1 VVHRVAVAGLL
12 ILIAAVV
19 PGCGGE
25 APSAEHEPR
34 ATTSTGTAAAET
46 AAPPATA
53 TSTTAQTTTTTEAVD
68 VSTLR
73 PPEPAGDPAG
83 LARQI
88 ADAEA
93 VLRTDGAAEAEVVTA
108 ALAQQVAYRQLGD
121 HPEWDAE
128 VQAALPPA
136 LRPVAESHAAARR
149 DLRALTGRPTTEM
162 PAWRIVAPEPA
173 ADLVGWYQEAEAEFG
188 VPWQYLAAINL
199 VETAMGR
206 IRGTS
211 VAGAQG
217 PMQFMPATWEA
228 YGEGDVNDP
237 RQAIR
242 GAARYLT
249 ANGAPDDMAGALWH
263 YNHSDRYV
271 RAVQRYADLMVEHP
285 GAYAAFHGW
294 GVWYWTTAGD
304 LYLPV
309 GWEALER
316 EPVDAYVARTG
327 GGAAPASE
335 RRTRG

>member
-1 VVHRVAVAGLL
+1 MVHRVAVAGLL
-12 ILIAAVV
+12 VLIASLA
-19 PGCGGE
+19 PGCGGGT
-25 APSAEHEPR
+25 PSAGREPP
-34 ATTSTGTAAAET
+34 TSTTAAAET
-46 AAPPATA
+46 TAPPTTAAPTTTA
-53 TSTTAQTTTTTEAVD
+53 TRPVD
-68 VSTLR
+68 VTTLR

-93 VLRTDGAAEAEVVTA
+93 VLRRGGAGEAEVATA

-121 HPEWDAE
+121 HPDWDAA
-128 VQAALPPA
+128 VQAALPPE

-149 DLRALTGRPTTEM
+149 DLRALTGRPASEM
-162 PAWRIVAPEPA
+162 PAWRIVLPRPA

-211 VAGAQG
+211 VAGAEG
-217 PMQFMPATWEA
+217 PMQFMPATWAA

-249 ANGAPDDMAGALWH
+249 ANGAPVDMAGALWH
-263 YNHSDRYV
+263 YNHSERYV
-271 RAVQRYADLMVEHP
+271 RAVQRYAGLMVEHP
-285 GAYAAFHGW
+285 GAYAGFHGW

-309 GWEALER
+309 GWEALEPV
-316 EPVDAYVARTG
+316 PVDEYVARTG
-327 GGAAPASE
+327 G
-335 RRTRG
+335 

>member
-1 VVHRVAVAGLL
+1 VVHRVAVAALPG
-12 ILIAAVV
+12 LIASVAL
-19 PGCGGE
+19 GCGGG
-25 APSAEHEPR
+25 APSAERELPA
-34 ATTSTGTAAAET
+34 ATSSTTTTIAAETTAPSTTAAA
-46 AAPPATA
+46 P
-53 TSTTAQTTTTTEAVD
+53 TTTTTRPVD
-68 VSTLR
+68 VTALR
-73 PPEPAGDPAG
+73 PPARAADAAG
-83 LARQI
+83 LARRI

-93 VLRTDGAAEAEVVTA
+93 VLRRGGAGEAEVATA

-121 HPEWDAE
+121 HPEWDAA
-128 VQAALPPA
+128 VQAALPPE

-149 DLRALTGRPTTEM
+149 DLRALTGRPTTDM

-173 ADLVGWYQEAEAEFG
+173 ADLLAWYEDAESEFG

-237 RQAIR
+237 GQAIR

-249 ANGAPDDMAGALWH
+249 ANGAPGDMAGALWS
-263 YNHSDRYV
+263 YNHSDHYV

-309 GWEALER
+309 GWEAVEP
-316 EPVDAYVARTG
+316 EPVADYVARTG
-327 GGAAPASE
+327 G
-335 RRTRG
+335 

>member
-1 VVHRVAVAGLL
+1 VVHR
-12 ILIAAVV
+12 AAVV
-19 PGCGGE
+19 ALLGLIASVAQGCGGGASSGGRE
-25 APSAEHEPR
+25 QTAADS
-34 ATTSTGTAAAET
+34 TTSTAVAASTAPPTT
-46 AAPPATA
+46 AAP
-53 TSTTAQTTTTTEAVD
+53 STTTASVDVTESVD
-68 VSTLR
+68 VSALR
-73 PPEPAGDPAG
+73 PPAPAAGPAR

-88 ADAEA
+88 ADAEE
-93 VLRTDGAAEAEVVTA
+93 VLRRDGAGEAELAEA

-121 HPEWDAE
+121 HPEWDAT
-128 VQAALPPA
+128 VLAALPA
-136 LRPVAESHAAARR
+136 GLRPVAESHAAARR

-173 ADLVGWYQEAEAEFG
+173 ADLRAWYEEAEAEFG
-188 VPWQYLAAINL
+188 VPWRYLAAINL

-237 RQAIR
+237 VQAIR
-242 GAARYLT
+242 GAARYLR
-249 ANGAPDDMAGALWH
+249 ANGAPGDMAGALWS

-285 GAYAAFHGW
+285 GAYLAFHGW

-316 EPVDAYVARTG
+316 EPVDDYVARTG
-327 GGAAPASE
+327 G
-335 RRTRG
+335 

>member
-12 ILIAAVV
+12 VLIASLA
-19 PGCGGE
+19 PGCGGGT
-25 APSAEHEPR
+25 PSAGREPP
-34 ATTSTGTAAAET
+34 ASTTTAAET
-46 AAPPATA
+46 TGPPTTAAP
-53 TSTTAQTTTTTEAVD
+53 TTTTTQPVD
-68 VSTLR
+68 VTTLR

-93 VLRTDGAAEAEVVTA
+93 VLRRGGAGEAEVATA

-121 HPEWDAE
+121 HPDWDAA
-128 VQAALPPA
+128 VQAALPPE

-149 DLRALTGRPTTEM
+149 DLRALTGRPASEM
-162 PAWRIVAPEPA
+162 PAWRIVLPEPA

-211 VAGAQG
+211 VAGAEG
-217 PMQFMPATWEA
+217 PMQFMPATWAA

-249 ANGAPDDMAGALWH
+249 ANGAPGDMAGALWH
-263 YNHSDRYV
+263 YNHSERYV
-271 RAVQRYADLMVEHP
+271 RAVQRYAGLMVEHP
-285 GAYAAFHGW
+285 GAYAGFHGW

-309 GWEALER
+309 GWEALEPV
-316 EPVDAYVARTG
+316 PVDEYVARTG
-327 GGAAPASE
+327 G
-335 RRTRG
+335 

>member
-1 VVHRVAVAGLL
+1 MRRRVAAAALLGLV
-12 ILIAAVV
+12 IPAAL
-19 PGCGGE
+19 GCGGPSS
-25 APSAEHEPR
+25 APDEP
-34 ATTSTGTAAAET
+34 AAGPESSVTSSTTTAPPTTSAPPTT
-46 AAPPATA
+46 AAP
-53 TSTTAQTTTTTEAVD
+53 TTTTTAPVD
-68 VSTLR
+68 VTALR
-73 PPEPAGDPAG
+73 PPPLVADPAA
-83 LARQI
+83 LAARI

-93 VLRTDGAAEAEVVTA
+93 VLRDPGAGEGDVAAA
-108 ALAQQVAYRQLGD
+108 ALAQQVGYRQLGD
-121 HPEWDAE
+121 HPEWDAA
-128 VQAALPPA
+128 VLGALPA
-136 LRPVAESHAAARR
+136 GLRPVAEHHAAARR
-149 DLRALTGRPTTEM
+149 DLRAITGRPVSEM

-173 ADLVGWYQEAEAEFG
+173 ADLLRLYHEAADEFG

-199 VETAMGR
+199 VETGMGR

-249 ANGAPDDMAGALWH
+249 ANGAPGDMAGALWN

-285 GAYAAFHGW
+285 GAYAGFHGW

-309 GWEALER
+309 GWEALEQV
-316 EPVDAYVARTG
+316 PVEEYL
-327 GGAAPASE
+327 AA
-335 RRTRG
+335 G